1 MKAIGKERN
10 MKLLSW
16 GVFATLVLA
25 VVIATILGP
34 DPVAMLTSGHAN
46 GAKPGAQTTLPSA
59 ARDASVDQP
68 FDYFPDRYTNQAKEP
83 AEPIATF

>member
-1 MKAIGKERN
+1 
-10 MKLLSW
+10 MKLSRW

-46 GAKPGAQTTLPSA
+46 AAKPGAQATLPSA
-59 ARDASVDQP
+59 ARDASADQS